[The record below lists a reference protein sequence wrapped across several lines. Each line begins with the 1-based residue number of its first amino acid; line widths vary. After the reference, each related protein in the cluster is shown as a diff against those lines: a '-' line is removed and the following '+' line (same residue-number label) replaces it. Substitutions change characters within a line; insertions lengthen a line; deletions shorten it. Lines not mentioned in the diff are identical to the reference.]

1 MRTYLIYGVRFEA
14 TSPEDAVVAY
24 AKLRDGDDYFDCSS
38 SEEVEVLGPDGAVQM
53 FILRRTVTIHYAVSL
68 PHAA

>member
-1 MRTYLIYGVRFEA
+1 MLFVINECEISA
-14 TSPEDAVVAY
+14 PCAEDAVVEY
-24 AKLRDGDDYFDCSS
+24 AKRLDGTDLFSASS
-38 SEEVEVLGPDGAVQM
+38 SEEVEVLGPDGAVQT